1 MKTLYL
7 DLTMGAAGDM
17 LTAALLE
24 LAPDPRAALEMLNG
38 LNIPNVVFEAE
49 KGEKM
54 GVPGTHM
61 KVLVHGEEEGDRHH
75 HTHRTLTDVAR
86 ILDNL
91 NASPWV
97 RDQAKQVYR
106 RIARAEG
113 AVHGEPVT
121 LVHFHEVG
129 ALDAIAD
136 VAAVCALLELL
147 APETICASPVHTG
160 YGTVRCAHGELP
172 VPAPATALLLQGIP
186 SRPGDV
192 KGELCTPTGAALV
205 GQFAEHFGALPE
217 MRPAR
222 EGVGLGKKNFEK
234 PNCLRAILGE

>member
-24 LAPDPRAALEMLNG
+24 LTMDPQAALEKLNG
-38 LNIPNVVFEAE
+38 LNIPHVAFEAE
-49 KGEKM
+49 KGEKL
-54 GVPGTHM
+54 GVSGTHM
-61 KVLVHGEEEGDRHH
+61 KVLVHGEEEEDHH
-75 HTHRTLTDVAR
+75 HHAHRTLTDVAR

-106 RIARAEG
+106 RIAGAEG
-113 AVHGEPVT
+113 AVHEEPVT

-147 APETICASPVHTG
+147 APEKICASPVHMG

-186 SRPGDV
+186 TKRGDV

-205 GQFAEHFGALPE
+205 GQFVEHFGE
-217 MRPAR
+217 MPPMAASRV
-222 EGVGLGKKNFEK
+222 GIGLGKKNFEK
-234 PNCLRAILGE
+234 PNCLRAIFGE

>member
-24 LAPDPRAALEMLNG
+24 LTMDPQAALEKLNG
-38 LNIPNVVFEAE
+38 LNIPHVAFEAE
-49 KGEKM
+49 KGEKL
-54 GVPGTHM
+54 GVSGTHM
-61 KVLVHGEEEGDRHH
+61 KVLVHGEEEEDHH
-75 HTHRTLTDVAR
+75 HHAHRTLTDVAR

-106 RIARAEG
+106 RIAGAEG
-113 AVHGEPVT
+113 AVHEEPVT

-147 APETICASPVHTG
+147 APEKICASPVHMG

-186 SRPGDV
+186 TKRGDV

-205 GQFAEHFGALPE
+205 GQFVEHFGAMPP
-217 MRPAR
+217 MAASRV
-222 EGVGLGKKNFEK
+222 GIGLGKKNFDT
-234 PNCLRAILGE
+234 PNCLRAIFGE

>member
-24 LAPDPRAALEMLNG
+24 LTKDPQAALEKLNG
-38 LNIPNVVFEAE
+38 LNIPHVAFEAE
-49 KGEKM
+49 KGEKL
-54 GVPGTHM
+54 GVSGTHM
-61 KVLVHGEEEGDRHH
+61 KVLVHGEEEEDYHH
-75 HTHRTLTDVAR
+75 HAHRTLTDVAR

-106 RIARAEG
+106 RIAGAEG
-113 AVHGEPVT
+113 AVHEEPVT

-136 VAAVCALLELL
+136 VAAVCTLLELL
-147 APETICASPVHTG
+147 APEKICASPVHTG

-186 SRPGDV
+186 TERGDV
-192 KGELCTPTGAALV
+192 KGELCTPTGAALI
-205 GQFAEHFGALPE
+205 GQFVEHFGPLPE
-217 MRPAR
+217 MQSAR
-222 EGVGLGKKNFEK
+222 EGIGLGRKNFEK
-234 PNCLRAILGE
+234 PNCLRAILGA